1 MGPNYSIIGM
11 KLKQARIDKKITQEK
26 LAELLDVS
34 VAYVS
39 RVERGSTELSL
50 KRLIQICNLLEISTG
65 CILDDVIPTSNS
77 YLNVAFSDLLKN
89 CPQSELRDD
98 LFRITYRASSRS
110 NKLRNMLNDSQIVV
124 E

>member
-1 MGPNYSIIGM
+1 MVPNYSIIGM

-89 CPQSELRDD
+89 CPTEKINLIYNVAKVIAES
-98 LFRITYRASSRS
+98 
-110 NKLRNMLNDSQIVV
+110 
-124 E
+124 